1 MNKEKILIEQ
11 LEKLTNKKVILKEEE
26 ILEEVNLDKS
36 KLENLA
42 RRAFMMTLSR
52 QAVKNVYLQHFTTL
66 LQAVEEKDQSK
77 INQIITK
84 YKSKILDLYDN
95 FTVEKDLL
103 L

>member
-1 MNKEKILIEQ
+1 MSKVKVLIEQ
-11 LEKLTNKKVILKEEE
+11 LERLTNKKVILKEEE
-26 ILEEVNLDKS
+26 IPEEINLDKS

-77 INQIITK
+77 VNKIMEK
-84 YKSKILDLYDN
+84 YKSKVLDLYDN